1 MYDIYMY
8 VKNGAVMGNSKQSGP
23 DQKNLVL
30 SGTVH
35 YKQNF
40 HDSLEQE
47 SNILLQTMVLNTEDE
62 KQKM

>member
-8 VKNGAVMGNSKQSGP
+8 VKNGAVMGNSKQSSP

-35 YKQNF
+35 YK
-40 HDSLEQE
+40 
-47 SNILLQTMVLNTEDE
+47 
-62 KQKM
+62 

>member
-23 DQKNLVL
+23 DQKNLAL

-35 YKQNF
+35 YK
-40 HDSLEQE
+40 
-47 SNILLQTMVLNTEDE
+47 
-62 KQKM
+62 